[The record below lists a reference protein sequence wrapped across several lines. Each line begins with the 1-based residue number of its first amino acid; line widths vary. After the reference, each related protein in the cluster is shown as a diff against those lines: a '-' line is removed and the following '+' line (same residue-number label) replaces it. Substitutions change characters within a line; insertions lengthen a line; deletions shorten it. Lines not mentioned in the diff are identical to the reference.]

1 MQQSMPVEYRR
12 TEKVF
17 MRLTPDGLID
27 NPDETG
33 KGLRLKHAG
42 VASAHHPAKF
52 QSIIR
57 AAFWQYPQ
65 RVTIRFTTCPLA

>member
-1 MQQSMPVEYRR
+1 MPVGYWR

-27 NPDETG
+27 NPDEIG
-33 KGLRLKHAG
+33 KGFRFEAVG
-42 VASAHHPAKF
+42 VASAHHLAKF

-57 AAFWQYPQ
+57 GSTCWHPQ
-65 RVTIRFTTCPLA
+65 RVILRIIMVLSG